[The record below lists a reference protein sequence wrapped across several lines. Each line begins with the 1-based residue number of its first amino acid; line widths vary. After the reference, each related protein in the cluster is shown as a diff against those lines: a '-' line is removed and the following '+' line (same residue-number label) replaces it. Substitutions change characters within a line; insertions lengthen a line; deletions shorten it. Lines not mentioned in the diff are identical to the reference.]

1 MKSKI
6 VLLTLGMSTVIAF
19 ANILLAYYM
28 VGGNP
33 VRNRLGFAVF
43 ISVTPAVAA
52 LLWLRLRGVSRS
64 WQQIAA
70 TYIVLY
76 TTVSTIQGYARLI
89 PVYQIVQRLVR

>member
-1 MKSKI
+1 MKSST
-6 VLLTLGMSTVIAF
+6 VAFTLMTSTVIAF

-28 VGGNP
+28 AGGNP
-33 VRNRLGFAVF
+33 GNRVGYAVF

-52 LLWLRLRGVSRS
+52 LLWVRRRRVSWS

-76 TTVSTIQGYARLI
+76 VVVSTTQAYARLI
-89 PVYQIVQRLVR
+89 PVGQIIQRLVK

>member
-1 MKSKI
+1 MKSRT
-6 VLLTLGMSTVIAF
+6 VLLTLLTSTVIAF

-33 VRNRLGFAVF
+33 PNRLGYAVL

-52 LLWLRLRGVSRS
+52 FLWARLRKGSWS

-70 TYIVLY
+70 TYIVLFAA
-76 TTVSTIQGYARLI
+76 VSTIQGYARLI
-89 PVYQIVQRLVR
+89 PVYQIVQRLAL